1 MHNKNFIQEHIM
13 CALRQSSCPSE
24 LHSCGPYR
32 PAHSLYLGALHTTTT
47 ATATAATTTTTTTN
61 ITTTTTTTTNNNDD
75 NNNIKVSNPITVLDR
90 A

>member
-47 ATATAATTTTTTTN
+47 ATATAATTTTSIN
-61 ITTTTTTTTNNNDD
+61 TTTTTIIMNEFDQKIRQTHLKTLNNMLCG
-75 NNNIKVSNPITVLDR
+75 T
-90 A
+90 

>member
-47 ATATAATTTTTTTN
+47 ATAT
-61 ITTTTTTTTNNNDD
+61 TTTTTTTNNNDD